1 MPPPP
6 PPAAASGR
14 RSILSFAAA
23 RDRCFSRRFLR
34 AGLRPLAIPLPT
46 GVGGGDDAG
55 TTVHVWVPAN
65 PPRNP
70 LLLLHGF
77 GASATWQW
85 APYLRPLIAAGF
97 DPIVPDLLFFGASCT
112 RLADRS
118 DAFQARS
125 IKAAMDA
132 IGVARFGLVGVSY
145 GGFVGYRMAAMYP
158 DAVERVV
165 LVCAGVCL
173 EEKDLAAGLFPVAGV
188 GEAAELLVPRR
199 PEEVRR
205 LVRLTFV
212 RPPCIMPSCFLWD
225 YIKVMGSDYIQEK
238 TELLYAL
245 ISERQLSN
253 LPIISQPTLIVWGE
267 RDRVFPMELAH
278 RLKRHLG
285 EHSRLV
291 VIRNAG
297 HAVNLEKPKDVC
309 RNIIEFFQERVT
321 EALNDEKAETS
332 KPLN

>member
-1 MPPPP
+1 MPSPPPP
-6 PPAAASGR
+6 GAARG

-23 RDRCFSRRFLR
+23 RDRCFSRRFLK
-34 AGLRPLAIPLPT
+34 AGLRPLAIPIPA
-46 GVGGGDDAG
+46 GDDPA
-55 TTVHVWVPAN
+55 TTVVHMWVPAS

-112 RLADRS
+112 RLPDRS

-125 IKAAMDA
+125 IKAAMEA
-132 IGVARFGLVGVSY
+132 IGVTTFGLVGVSY

-158 DAVERVV
+158 EAVDRVA

-173 EEKDLAAGLFPVAGV
+173 EEKDLAEGLFPVAGV
-188 GEAAELLVPRR
+188 AEAAALLVPRR

-212 RPPCIMPSCFLWD
+212 RPPCIMPSCFLRD
-225 YIKVMGSDYIQEK
+225 YIKVMGSDHLQEK

-245 ISERQLSN
+245 INERHLSD
-253 LPIISQPTLIVWGE
+253 LPKISQPTLIVWGE
-267 RDRVFPMELAH
+267 HDRVFPMELAH

-285 EHSRLV
+285 ENPQLV

-297 HAVNLEKPKDVC
+297 HAVNLEKPMDMC
-309 RNIIEFFQERVT
+309 RNIIEFFREPVA
-321 EALNDEKAETS
+321 EALNDEKV
-332 KPLN
+332 

>member
-6 PPAAASGR
+6 PPATARG

-23 RDRCFSRRFLR
+23 RDRCFSRRFFK
-34 AGLRPLAIPLPT
+34 AGLRPLAIPIPA
-46 GVGGGDDAG
+46 GDDPA
-55 TTVHVWVPAN
+55 TIVHMWVPAN

-85 APYLRPLIAAGF
+85 APYLHPLIAAGF

-112 RLADRS
+112 RLPDRS

-125 IKAAMDA
+125 IKAAMEA
-132 IGVARFGLVGVSY
+132 IGVTRFGLVGVSY

-158 DAVERVV
+158 EWVERVA

-173 EEKDLAAGLFPVAGV
+173 EEKDLAEGLFPVAGV
-188 GEAAELLVPRR
+188 DEAAALLVPRR

-212 RPPCIMPSCFLWD
+212 RPPCIMPSCFLQD
-225 YIKVMGSDYIQEK
+225 YIKVMGSDHIQEK
-238 TELLYAL
+238 TELLYSL
-245 ISERQLSN
+245 INERQLSD
-253 LPIISQPTLIVWGE
+253 LPKISQPALIVWGE
-267 RDRVFPMELAH
+267 HDRVFPMELAH

-285 EHSRLV
+285 GNSQLV

-309 RNIIEFFQERVT
+309 RNIIEFFQQPVA
-321 EALNDEKAETS
+321 EALNDEKV
-332 KPLN
+332 